1 MNPALQSRLFLVL
14 AAALWSTAGAALKL
28 STLNAWQLAA
38 GRSLVAAVALW
49 LLLPAARRR
58 LTRPM
63 ALVSLA
69 YAATVV
75 LFVLANKATTSAN
88 AIFLQDTAPLWVLL
102 LGSFVLGEKA
112 TRGELAAIPLFLV
125 GLGLFFLD
133 RLSPG
138 QQVGNVIAL
147 ASGVAFAFNI
157 MGLRK
162 LVHDRQGVLVWGNLL
177 AFAIALPFC
186 IGGPSPT
193 PTDVGLVLFLG
204 VFQLA
209 LGYAAF
215 AKGLEHTPAVE
226 ASLLVLLEPVL
237 NPIWA
242 WLFAGERPGPWALAG
257 GAIILVATAWRTLAA
272 TRRPTPAAP
281 VSIEVRDRA

>member
-1 MNPALQSRLFLVL
+1 ML

-49 LLLPAARRR
+49 LLLPSARRR

-63 ALVSLA
+63 AWVSLA
-69 YAATVV
+69 YASTVV

-102 LGSFVLGEKA
+102 LGPALLGEKP
-112 TRGELAAIPLFLV
+112 TRGELTAIPLFLV

-133 RLSPG
+133 QLSPG
-138 QQVGNVIAL
+138 QQVGNLIAL

-186 IGGPSPT
+186 IGGPTPT

-215 AKGLEHTPAVE
+215 AKGLTHTPAVE

-242 WLFAGERPGPWALAG
+242 WLFAGERPGPWAITG
-257 GAIILVATAWRTLAA
+257 GAIILVATVWRTVAA
-272 TRRPTPAAP
+272 TRRPVTP
-281 VSIEVRDRA
+281 V